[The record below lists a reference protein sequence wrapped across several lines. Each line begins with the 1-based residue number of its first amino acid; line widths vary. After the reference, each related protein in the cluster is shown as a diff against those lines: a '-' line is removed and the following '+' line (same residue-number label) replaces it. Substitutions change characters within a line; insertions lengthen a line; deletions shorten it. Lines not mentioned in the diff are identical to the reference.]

1 MVRADRFGNVI
12 TNINREELQRFLGK
26 QKAVIKVGDHAID
39 GLHRTYCDV
48 ANGALLALIG
58 SSQYLEVAVNGGRA
72 SDRFGVREKDIIGME
87 VEVSKRPGFSRAK
100 REAL

>member
-1 MVRADRFGNVI
+1 MSQSSSTSMEIAEIAPATENAA
-12 TNINREELQRFLGK
+12 EEV
-26 QKAVIKVGDHAID
+26 AVEPTV
-39 GLHRTYCDV
+39 
-48 ANGALLALIG
+48 
-58 SSQYLEVAVNGGRA
+58 EVAVNGGRA